1 MKWVSDDDDDFG
13 DDDDYV
19 LFYGISDSERTA
31 GVFSVL
37 SQCLGCSQSQNLSH
51 IRRIARMN

>member
-13 DDDDYV
+13 DGDDYV

-31 GVFSVL
+31 GVFFSFISV
-37 SQCLGCSQSQNLSH
+37 SGVFTVVKPESY
-51 IRRIARMN
+51 